1 MVQTPI
7 NDGLIADM
15 LALRKQERLPH
26 AILLVAT
33 FGFALR
39 GNARAIAKSLLCLE
53 GAVNGCGQ
61 CKPCQSVE
69 SNSHGDYRR
78 IAPVEGKASIGVDQ
92 VREGCEFVAQTSGY
106 GDLKILTVEG
116 ADRMTLPA
124 ANALLKTLEEPQG
137 NSLILLTAQF
147 SWALPATIRSRCQQ
161 RIIQQ
166 PDRVALEAFLT
177 GHGQGAAHSQR
188 SDYDLLR
195 MAANA
200 EYARPQLFELADGV
214 LNALLAQKMD
224 VPEAYAQLQGADP
237 IETVGSLLQATETI
251 CSREASASNK
261 PRLLALLELQ
271 QVLGAVLRRLR
282 LGSTPAKEGL
292 VYQICTLV
300 AQVGRGDV
308 TTVDENRRLL
318 GIGT

>member
-1 MVQTPI
+1 MTESKESVSVVQTPI

-39 GNARAIAKSLLCLE
+39 GNARAIAKSLLCQE
-53 GAVNGCGQ
+53 RAVNGCGL

-69 SNSHGDYRR
+69 NDSHGDYRR
-78 IAPVEGKASIGVDQ
+78 LAPAEGKASIGVDQ

-124 ANALLKTLEEPQG
+124 ANALLKTLEEPQS
-137 NSLILLTAQF
+137 NSLILLTAEF

-166 PDRVALEAFLT
+166 P
-177 GHGQGAAHSQR
+177 
-188 SDYDLLR
+188 
-195 MAANA
+195 
-200 EYARPQLFELADGV
+200 
-214 LNALLAQKMD
+214 
-224 VPEAYAQLQGADP
+224 
-237 IETVGSLLQATETI
+237 
-251 CSREASASNK
+251 
-261 PRLLALLELQ
+261 
-271 QVLGAVLRRLR
+271 
-282 LGSTPAKEGL
+282 
-292 VYQICTLV
+292 
-300 AQVGRGDV
+300 
-308 TTVDENRRLL
+308 
-318 GIGT
+318 